1 MEVKLK
7 ISTDTLFALG
17 KWFTQ
22 VNQIKRSRGLGK
34 VWLSIGLEL
43 SDRFEKKC
51 RTLERQTTMFDSK
64 KKHSIKLKY
73 YEGWA
78 LFELLGIIIPFIQE
92 HNPLHYSLL
101 SKLRDEIHQ
110 KIEYV
115 C

>member
-22 VNQIKRSRGLGK
+22 INHIRDSKGLGK
-34 VWLSIGLEL
+34 VWVSIGLEL

-51 RTLERQTTMFDSK
+51 KTLERQTAMFDK

-78 LFELLGIIIPFIQE
+78 FFELLSIIIPHIKE